1 MMRKTSVK
9 NVQGG
14 RGLAL
19 ACARD
24 AAGKKA
30 ENILVLDMREISS
43 VADYFVICS
52 GSSTRQVRAI
62 AESVV
67 EEAKIRG
74 TRCPHSEG
82 WRDGSWIVLDFIDVI
97 VHVFHDDTRQ
107 YYKIERLWGDAKKV
121 KDPKPKALITHR
133 GDAECAERMQR
144 AEN

>member
-1 MMRKTSVK
+1 MRNGKGTMRKSPVK

-19 ACARD
+19 ACAGD
-24 AAGKKA
+24 AAEKKA

-67 EEAKIRG
+67 EEAGKRG
-74 TRCPHSEG
+74 THCPHSEG
-82 WRDGSWIVLDFIDVI
+82 WQDGSWIVLDFIDVI
-97 VHVFHDDTRQ
+97 VHVFCSDMRQ
-107 YYKIERLWGDAKKV
+107 YYQIERLWGDAKTV
-121 KDPKPKALITHR
+121 KSSKPKAESI
-133 GDAECAERMQR
+133 QPVS
-144 AEN
+144 

>member
-1 MMRKTSVK
+1 MRKISVK

-24 AAGKKA
+24 AADKKA

-67 EEAKIRG
+67 EEARVRG
-74 TRCPHSEG
+74 TRCPHSDG
-82 WRDGSWIVLDFIDVI
+82 WQDSYWIVLDFIDVI
-97 VHVFHDDTRQ
+97 VHVFNDDTRQ
-107 YYKIERLWGDAKKV
+107 YYQIERLWGDAKTV
-121 KDPKPKALITHR
+121 KSSKPKVNGKINDKCQMTN
-133 GDAECAERMQR
+133 DKT
-144 AEN
+144 